1 MNPILKLALDYA
13 LRHVLREA
21 LQEQFGDNVP
31 VTIAVA
37 AASRVFQLV
46 EEGQAGDMTTLKTLV
61 LMALDQAIKE
71 GQA

>member
-21 LQEQFGDNVP
+21 LQDKFGDNVP

-37 AASRVFQLV
+37 AASRIFQLV

-61 LMALDQAIKE
+61 LFALDEAIKE
-71 GQA
+71 VQS